1 MKDKGLHYF
10 PPSPFICSTAAV
22 AFFRVAGVA
31 SKLLRALP
39 VNRFALER
47 VASEAKWERNVPND
61 WQGYKQYFPS
71 SLHDFCF
78 QDARSYLKMLD
89 SHSNSND
96 GNSSELEDDD
106 RYLVRQPEVEVE
118 MSGNWLRRWQS
129 DDSEL
134 FFSFCRSYHRQ
145 LAGLL
150 TNAQTLE
157 PIRTLFF
164 GGPGYAHLATCIHQ
178 KCLSLVHRD
187 ILSVT
192 TLSSQKNFNP
202 GETANVLSGSTAG
215 KPRHLEAANRRCT
228 AIVVDIVRA
237 PSSNNHL
244 FGSMLGIHV
253 KCLIKRTSLYDVQG
267 VFCLLDWL
275 DGVLSHMESAEFPIE
290 RLVDIEFV
298 IETVWLLLKD
308 ADHALALMRTI
319 AFCYSNF
326 AVLTSTSKNRIRFCE
341 GILLNPK
348 IFQKL
353 FLSWSFTIRAYFLHL
368 LVFRLARI
376 NDFAQPEDDV
386 KGKTAISIA
395 RLFNQRLDEIRKRHD
410 ELSPSPSSADSGSED
425 DDDLSRFRKRPQSFV
440 STIKHTPSIHKF
452 ESPGAVSKAERVLGI
467 GMPDPVLSSK
477 GENKAQSRAAKWLRV
492 LGGKGSSTKGGVG
505 GGSLGK
511 RSETGGSGKS
521 SLIGSPYLAD
531 SPNIDVAPFAAGDSP
546 RMRNEARKR
555 MPKLDEFDSDSDDGD
570 DGSTEPSRDD
580 EADIETP
587 RAKEAYEFNFEAR
600 PGHREQ
606 SAPLVAASLGDLS
619 PKSNG
624 AMLPNDDE
632 DKQINDHISP
642 NVSFDLQSPTS
653 PYPPQ
658 SGSLVEGSSNA
669 GGLSVSTTNNNG
681 KLPSTSSRISRAFSK
696 RESIL
701 PGPAFHLVSHEAES
715 DEDDVSIVNSTDD
728 MDPSGLFALQ
738 KSRTKK
744 ELIKADPYGQ
754 NLHIYAVQSLREYE
768 QTVQEH
774 DDFFNS
780 QVDATNPQVPRLPI
794 QWPAMWSE

>member
-1 MKDKGLHYF
+1 ML
-10 PPSPFICSTAAV
+10 SLSAV
-22 AFFRVAGVA
+22 AFFRVEGVA

-47 VASEAKWERNVPND
+47 VAAEAKWGDHIPSD
-61 WQGYKQYFPS
+61 WEAYKQRFPL

-78 QDARSYLKMLD
+78 QDARSYLKILD
-89 SHSNSND
+89 SQT
-96 GNSSELEDDD
+96 SSSATASEAEIDD

-145 LAGLL
+145 LAGLMA
-150 TNAQTLE
+150 NARTLE
-157 PIRTLFF
+157 PIRSLFF

-237 PSSNNHL
+237 PSSNNL
-244 FGSMLGIHV
+244 IFGPMLTIHV
-253 KCLIKRTSLYDVQG
+253 TCLIKRTSLYDVQG

-275 DGVLSHMESAEFPIE
+275 DGVLGHMESAELPVE
-290 RLVDIEFV
+290 KLVDIEF
-298 IETVWLLLKD
+298 IIQTVWLLLKD

-326 AVLTSTSKNRIRFCE
+326 AVLSSTSKNRRRFCE
-341 GILLNPK
+341 EILLHPA

-376 NDFAQPEDDV
+376 NDFPQPEDDY
-386 KGKTAISIA
+386 KGKTAISVA
-395 RLFNQRLDEIRKRHD
+395 RLFNQRLDEIRRRHD
-410 ELSPSPSSADSGSED
+410 ELSPSPSSADSGSEED
-425 DDDLSRFRKRPQSFV
+425 DEMARFKKRPQSFV
-440 STIKHTPSIHKF
+440 STIRHTPSVPKF
-452 ESPGAVSKAERVLGI
+452 ESPGAMTKAERVLGI
-467 GMPDPVLSSK
+467 GLPDPVLSSK
-477 GENKAQSRAAKWLRV
+477 GENKGQSRAAKWLRA
-492 LGGKGSSTKGGVG
+492 LGGKSTSSVKASKRGDGSADRSSPRLDGSPVLDLAAPSSGSSPTLRGG
-505 GGSLGK
+505 
-511 RSETGGSGKS
+511 
-521 SLIGSPYLAD
+521 
-531 SPNIDVAPFAAGDSP
+531 
-546 RMRNEARKR
+546 EARKR
-555 MPKLDEFDSDSDDGD
+555 MPKVDELDADSEDDNLSDQGGD
-570 DGSTEPSRDD
+570 DRGD
-580 EADIETP
+580 ETP
-587 RAKEAYEFNFEAR
+587 RGEEEYEFNFEPR
-600 PGHREQ
+600 PGHQEQ
-606 SAPLVAASLGDLS
+606 SQSLHSNTLNLAS
-619 PKSNG
+619 
-624 AMLPNDDE
+624 AEEDD
-632 DKQINDHISP
+632 KGINDHISP

-653 PYPPQ
+653 PYPPHA
-658 SGSLVEGSSNA
+658 GSLLDPSPTSPASA
-669 GGLSVSTTNNNG
+669 GGATPANAASG
-681 KLPSTSSRISRAFSK
+681 KLPTPAAHGRVSRAFSK
-696 RESIL
+696 RQSIL
-701 PGPAFHLVSHEAES
+701 PGPAFNLVNHEAES
-715 DEDDVSIVNSTDD
+715 EGEDEEAAVMLS
-728 MDPSGLFALQ
+728 MDPSNLFALQ
-738 KSRTKK
+738 KSRKK
-744 ELIKADPYGQ
+744 LAEKAEAYGQ

-774 DDFFNS
+774 DDFFHS
-780 QVDATNPQVPRLPI
+780 QPDASSPQVPRLPI

>member
-1 MKDKGLHYF
+1 MCVKILIVLRISYS
-10 PPSPFICSTAAV
+10 PPLSLLAAV

-47 VASEAKWERNVPND
+47 VASEARWERNVPSN
-61 WQGYKQYFPS
+61 WEAYKRHFPS

-78 QDARSYLKMLD
+78 QDARSYLKILD
-89 SHSNSND
+89 SHSSSSPANPLSQND
-96 GNSSELEDDD
+96 SEDDD

-145 LAGLL
+145 LAGLI
-150 TNAQTLE
+150 TNAKIQE
-157 PIRTLFF
+157 PVRTMFF

-228 AIVVDIVRA
+228 AIMVDIVRA

-244 FGSMLGIHV
+244 FGPMLGIHV

-275 DGVLSHMESAEFPIE
+275 DGVLSHMESADFPIE
-290 RLVDIEFV
+290 RLIDIEFV

-341 GILLNPK
+341 EILLNPK

-376 NDFAQPEDDV
+376 NDFAAPEDDI
-386 KGKTAISIA
+386 KGKTAISVA

-410 ELSPSPSSADSGSED
+410 ELSPTASSTDSGSEEE
-425 DDDLSRFRKRPQSFV
+425 DDLSRFKKRPQSFV
-440 STIKHTPSIHKF
+440 STIRHTPSVHKL
-452 ESPGAVSKAERVLGI
+452 ESPSSMTKAERVLGI

-492 LGGKGSSTKGGVG
+492 LGGKGSSTKGGSG
-505 GGSLGK
+505 GGK
-511 RSETGGSGKS
+511 RLESQ
-521 SLIGSPYLAD
+521 IGSPYLAD
-531 SPNIDVAPFAAGDSP
+531 SPNIDRGSP
-546 RMRNEARKR
+546 RMIHDGRKR
-555 MPKLDEFDSDSDDGD
+555 MPKLDEYDFDSDEEEEEDENDSYN
-570 DGSTEPSRDD
+570 GSTHREEEGGVD
-580 EADIETP
+580 EEVPKAEET
-587 RAKEAYEFNFEAR
+587 AFEFSFEAR
-600 PGHREQ
+600 PGHRDQQ
-606 SAPLVAASLGDLS
+606 SQSDSINSKA
-619 PKSNG
+619 NG
-624 AMLPNDDE
+624 AGSNSNAEDE
-632 DKQINDHISP
+632 DKQINDHIAP

-653 PYPPQ
+653 SLPPQ
-658 SGSLVEGSSNA
+658 AGSLLDGVTNPATIASA
-669 GGLSVSTTNNNG
+669 GNG
-681 KLPSTSSRISRAFSK
+681 KLPAPNTHSRISRAFSK
-696 RESIL
+696 RQSIL
-701 PGPAFHLVSHEAES
+701 PGPAFNLVSHEAES
-715 DEDDVSIVNSTDD
+715 EEDEDEDGTSNIINIHE
-728 MDPSGLFALQ
+728 MDPSQLFAFQ
-738 KSRTKK
+738 HSRNKK
-744 ELIKADPYGQ
+744 KNLSKADPYGS

-780 QVDATNPQVPRLPI
+780 QPDATNPQVPRLPI